1 MGILGEAL
9 ALAVGKGSVACAIKG
24 LGFRVSEN
32 GGGGFTLFWNPYNK
46 DPIIRVPYFRKLLY
60 GFVKLRVRFRGT
72 GVYTTGLKPTSP
84 QDLLHIAL
92 TPIPP
97 DR

>member
-1 MGILGEAL
+1 MGGGLPYFGIL
-9 ALAVGKGSVACAIKG
+9 
-24 LGFRVSEN
+24 
-32 GGGGFTLFWNPYNK
+32 
-46 DPIIRVPYFRKLLY
+46 IIRILLFGFPIFRKLPY